1 MFLKLFNHR
10 DFESRKFIFQ
20 NAPAAP
26 AEAEQPEPKK
36 AIEAFEKDFFEGMK
50 LPKEPENI
58 KKFVDEVFTK
68 KFSPE
73 KYESELKNFI
83 SKYKIDENK
92 ANRLVSNAVNRY
104 KMAYEAALARFYR
117 IAEAR
122 ASDYVDMTESIRKS
136 TRRDLDKLRA
146 DVEATRR
153 AEGAKPAPE
162 TVPTPAGKGERWPY
176 KIPILGPVFRE
187 ADIPIISRLI
197 DSKDY
202 REYKKFQVETTEKYR
217 EFISAMNVQ
226 YFESKQ
232 YAEKLSGLSKKEYD
246 KLSSRFKKGVEE
258 HMKNQLEFIFK
269 NSKDAATLKSNLEGL
284 RDKLVA
290 YYKLYD
296 TNNDGIL
303 DFNELKNLDRD
314 TNQVRVAEVVSM
326 TEDDAELDKK
336 LEALNF
342 YNNEVWQNAVVMMT
356 EQLLTEAVRSGAETA
371 VIEFVKKLTGK
382 KDLNFDK
389 AAEMFRDIIK
399 KLAKTGVKETLSVI
413 REFNKAANEG
423 RAELLEMENIQPKAI
438 RVLVHRQRALILE
451 KRLVPQNTDDRNVAE
466 FMSSNLVG
474 RTMILNDPDRKQAL
488 FQAIQNIKK
497 HYSEWYDKMPQGYKQ
512 KKDVSTRTAHPE
524 SPTED
529 DLNARMIAMLT
540 LAKEAEWVIRNLDK
554 TKDNRGK
561 KIAEKLDD
569 TQAEEAPPKMDR
581 KFRSVDTLYRTGYVS
596 EAERGG
602 FNGKS
607 IVLGAVKVWAGLTLV
622 LNFMNARKIL
632 SKEGQELG
640 WIKGAG
646 AMLTN
651 PYFLGGAAAIYG
663 IHKYQE
669 NPAAKNY
676 FFMDAGG
683 QERLSTHL
691 SLGSLAKKEG
701 KGRVITFVCNSDE
714 FNAMKFIMKKPQE
727 GASNVQKLLKT
738 AEERATKEKKKEPV
752 LTKDDLKDY
761 VDTKTWALLPSGGD
775 DRMRFL
781 FYKSFLTSA
790 RNVRQLEEDCRKW
803 I

>member
-1 MFLKLFNHR
+1 MLLKLFNHR
-10 DFESRKFIFQ
+10 DSENKKFIFQ
-20 NAPAAP
+20 NAPAP
-26 AEAEQPEPKK
+26 AEAERFEPKK
-36 AIEAFEKDFFEGMK
+36 AIEEFEKDFFKGID
-50 LPKEPENI
+50 LPKDTNPENI
-58 KKFVDEVFTK
+58 RKFVEEVFTK
-68 KFSPE
+68 NFSPE
-73 KYESELKNFI
+73 KYENDLKSFV
-83 SKYKIDENK
+83 SKYIKDEKIAD
-92 ANRLVSNAVNRY
+92 RLVNNSVVDYKLRY
-104 KMAYEAALARFYR
+104 EDALQRFYDK
-117 IAEAR
+117 AEAITVSKYERLSDGVFNPSRKER
-122 ASDYVDMTESIRKS
+122 A
-136 TRRDLDKLRA
+136 KLRA
-146 DVEATRR
+146 DVEATRH
-153 AEGAKPAPE
+153 AERAKPGHEKVTA
-162 TVPTPAGKGERWPY
+162 PAGEPAN
-176 KIPILGPVFRE
+176 KIPILRLSLS
-187 ADIPIISRLI
+187 DIPIISRLI

-246 KLSSRFKKGVEE
+246 KLSGRFKKGVEE
-258 HMKNQLEFIFK
+258 HMLMQLEFIFQ

-342 YNNEVWQNAVVMMT
+342 YNNEVWQNAVAMMT
-356 EQLLTEAVRSGAETA
+356 EQLLTEAVRSGSESA

-413 REFNKAANEG
+413 REFNKAVNEG
-423 RAELLEMENIQPKAI
+423 RTEILKMDNIEPKAI

-451 KRLVPQNTDDRNVAE
+451 RRLVPQNTDDRNVAE

-474 RTMILNDPDRKQAL
+474 RTMILNDPDRRQTL

-540 LAKEAEWVIRNLDK
+540 LAKEAEWVIRNLDR
-554 TKDNRGK
+554 TKDNKGK
-561 KIAEKLDD
+561 KIAEELDD
-569 TQAEEAPPKMDR
+569 TKAEEAPPKMDR

-607 IVLGAVKVWAGLTLV
+607 IVLGAVKVWAGLTLL

-676 FFMDAGG
+676 FFNDAGG
-683 QERLSTHL
+683 QERISTHF

-701 KGRVITFVCNSDE
+701 KNRVIAFVCNSDE
-714 FNAMKFIMKKPQE
+714 FNAMKYIMKEPQQ
-727 GASNVQKLLKT
+727 GKSNVEKLIKM
-738 AEERATKEKKKEPV
+738 ASDRAAKEKKKEPV

-775 DRMRFL
+775 DHMRFL
-781 FYKSFLTSA
+781 FYKSFLTRA
-790 RNVRQLEEDCRKW
+790 RNVRQLEEDCRRW